1 MVENSTILSPAVAKY
16 PVLKYLFMLIGKVYH
31 LFFLPHC
38 FVAFP
43 LLKHRKYLPVMLT
56 TYFGVFAFFG
66 TWFFWKPVAKAVL
79 RPARK
84 DRTE

>member
-1 MVENSTILSPAVAKY
+1 MVENSLVLSPLTTKF
-16 PVLKYLFMLIGKVYH
+16 PSIKYLFLAIGKLYH

-43 LLKHRKYLPVMLT
+43 LLKHKKYLPVMYT

-66 TWFFWKPVAKAVL
+66 TWFLWKPLAKAVL

-84 DRTE
+84 ERTE